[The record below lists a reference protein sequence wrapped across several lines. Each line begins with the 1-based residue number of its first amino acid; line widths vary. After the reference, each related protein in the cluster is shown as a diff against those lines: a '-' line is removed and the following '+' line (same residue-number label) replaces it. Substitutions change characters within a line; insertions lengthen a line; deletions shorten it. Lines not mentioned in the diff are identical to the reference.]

1 MTKEKETKVSKI
13 TDEQLSSVNDTQA
26 KLNDAVYRLGML
38 EIQKEGVKRGFEDLS
53 KEMEDIKKSLEKEYG
68 AVNIDLKTGEYTSI
82 EKEEEECSDCD
93 KKEEEKS
100 DK

>member
-1 MTKEKETKVSKI
+1 MTKEKATKVNKI

-26 KLNDAVYRLGML
+26 KINDAIYRLGML

-53 KEMEDIKKSLEKEYG
+53 KEMEDIKKSLEEEYG
-68 AVNIDLKTGEYTSI
+68 AVNIDLKTGSYTPI
-82 EKEEEECSDCD
+82 EKEEEEVED
-93 KKEEEKS
+93 KEG